1 MLKVEIN
8 VVLVTRLVGLK
19 GTFSFVYV
27 HNNKFNIMV
36 QNGSKSHKIIER
48 YHFLTLQFVIKL

>member
-36 QNGSKSHKIIER
+36 QKGSKSHKIIEG